1 MISFNNVHKAYG
13 INQVLRGLT
22 FEVPD
27 GSVTG
32 IVGPN
37 GSGKT
42 TALRILSGLLSPDQ
56 GTALV
61 DGLPYRGAD
70 DTGRTLGAFLGHS
83 TVPATMTGAGYL
95 RYVADL
101 LGAPRQRVLTYLDL
115 VGLSAASN
123 LPIAGYSLG
132 MRQRLGLASALIG
145 EARTLVLDE
154 PVNGLD
160 IEGVKWMRDYL
171 RSSAQS
177 GRCILL
183 SSHLLSE
190 LELVA
195 DRLVILADGVASRV
209 GTLESLRAD
218 DAPSVLITCV
228 DPAELLPHF
237 IAAGAE
243 AIPEPGQLRILGRD
257 LSWVAGVVSTAPVQ
271 VTGILQSTR
280 GIEEVYLEETAHAGS
295 HLMNVEGLR

>member
-1 MISFNNVHKAYG
+1 M
-13 INQVLRGLT
+13 
-22 FEVPD
+22 
-27 GSVTG
+27 
-32 IVGPN
+32 
-37 GSGKT
+37 
-42 TALRILSGLLSPDQ
+42 
-56 GTALV
+56 
-61 DGLPYRGAD
+61 
-70 DTGRTLGAFLGHS
+70 
-83 TVPATMTGAGYL
+83 
-95 RYVADL
+95 
-101 LGAPRQRVLTYLDL
+101 
-115 VGLSAASN
+115 
-123 LPIAGYSLG
+123 
-132 MRQRLGLASALIG
+132 
-145 EARTLVLDE
+145 LDE

-237 IAAGAE
+237 IAAGQKPSQSPVSCGSWGEISRGWPAWCRR
-243 AIPEPGQLRILGRD
+243 PLSRSPG
-257 LSWVAGVVSTAPVQ
+257 SFSP
-271 VTGILQSTR
+271 
-280 GIEEVYLEETAHAGS
+280 HAGS
-295 HLMNVEGLR
+295 RRSIWKKLRMLDRT

>member
-1 MISFNNVHKAYG
+1 MGPSLASSGRMVRARRPPCGFSAACCLPTKAPPSSTACPTAVPTT
-13 INQVLRGLT
+13 QVARW
-22 FEVPD
+22 
-27 GSVTG
+27 
-32 IVGPN
+32 
-37 GSGKT
+37 
-42 TALRILSGLLSPDQ
+42 
-56 GTALV
+56 
-61 DGLPYRGAD
+61 
-70 DTGRTLGAFLGHS
+70 
-83 TVPATMTGAGYL
+83 
-95 RYVADL
+95 
-101 LGAPRQRVLTYLDL
+101 VLTYLDL